1 MLIKL
6 RKLKDQGFTVDFS
19 EKKGELSIF
28 AGNASQETI
37 EQFNELCT
45 SLDFEPPEI
54 EQLLCMVDEMICI
67 KGIRRAH

>member
-6 RKLKDQGFTVDFS
+6 KKLEQQGFTVDFKQS
-19 EKKGELSIF
+19 KGELSIF
-28 AGNASQETI
+28 AGNASQEVI

-45 SLDFEPPEI
+45 SLDFEPPEV